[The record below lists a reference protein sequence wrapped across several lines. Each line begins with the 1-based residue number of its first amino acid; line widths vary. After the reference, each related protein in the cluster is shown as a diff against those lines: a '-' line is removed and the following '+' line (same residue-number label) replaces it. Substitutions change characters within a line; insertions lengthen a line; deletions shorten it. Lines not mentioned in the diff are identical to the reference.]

1 MKRVLSLLIILVALV
16 FTVQSMAT
24 VDTSKTPSTKSYTIT
39 TDAKF
44 PYSAKRESGSGASV
58 KLLATEV
65 NPDLNEEV
73 TLRLECRLARGVS
86 RKAKSEKATIR
97 FRIPKGMEII
107 SGDTLWI
114 GSITRGQTLAR
125 EIVIKPIEREYFL
138 CCGSFDVEG
147 YYIDGEKRYPPSG
160 YKTID
165 WGSNEIKIQVKGAP
179 SPRVK
184 RISQVI
190 EKLKKELKELK
201 KELKEIEEGKAP
213 KDTSGHPLRPRP
225 IPPWLNQVDK
235 RTGKL
240 VPYDSHTP
248 DSLKAILDSLRQE
261 YESLSQELYR
271 RKNPGI
277 GIPLK
282 LNELA
287 TEGSYDLQAV
297 KEGKAERT
305 QFFKS

>member
-1 MKRVLSLLIILVALV
+1 MKRALSLLIVLFALV
-16 FTVQSMAT
+16 FTVQAVALANSE
-24 VDTSKTPSTKSYTIT
+24 T
-39 TDAKF
+39 TDISKKF
-44 PYSAKRESGSGASV
+44 PYSAKSGEIRGPLL
-58 KLLATEV
+58 KLFATEV
-65 NPDLNEEV
+65 NPDLNEEI
-73 TLRLECRLARGVS
+73 TLRLECTPDGPDVEEL
-86 RKAKSEKATIR
+86 TIR
-97 FRIPKGMEII
+97 FGIPKGIEII
-107 SGDTLWI
+107 SGDTLWTGTVEKGHTI
-114 GSITRGQTLAR
+114 VR
-125 EIVIKPIEREYFL
+125 EIVIKPVKRECFL
-138 CCGSFDVEG
+138 CYGFCDAEG
-147 YYIDGEKRYPPSG
+147 YYIRGDKRYSASG
-160 YKTID
+160 FSDKIIQ
-165 WGSNEIKIQVKGAP
+165 IKVKGAP
-179 SPRVK
+179 DPRVK
-184 RISQVI
+184 RI
-190 EKLKKELKELK
+190 KEALEELK
-201 KELKEIEEGKAP
+201 KELKEVEEGKAP